1 MDKTLRYFLMLCG
14 IFALIELGLLF
25 HESRK
30 LADDARAVMAE
41 TQEAIKRIDE
51 RIDGTS
57 RNLNAILIQAGLIAS
72 RFEDLSRGLEDTAA
86 EQKAYWAELKTRT
99 LQSLDGA
106 DQAVASLEELIR
118 NTDVS
123 LNARLSPNAET
134 ALISANDLLQRTAA
148 GIQANSNATLA
159 AIESANRAI
168 NSPQIAES
176 LSAAQSSLQH
186 IDMVAAYLEQAAA
199 ELPSTARSIEEIAAT
214 SSRFRVWVLLSQIGS
229 AISRALF

>member
-41 TQEAIKRIDE
+41 TQDTIKRLDE

-57 RNLNAILIQAGLIAS
+57 RNLNAILIQAGLIAA

-86 EQKAYWAELKTRT
+86 EQRAYWAELKTRT
-99 LQSLDGA
+99 LRSLDGA

-214 SSRFRVWVLLSQIGS
+214 SSRLRVWVLLSQIGS

>member
-1 MDKTLRYFLMLCG
+1 MLCG
-14 IFALIELGLLF
+14 IFALLELGLLF

-30 LADDARAVMAE
+30 LADDARAVMTE
-41 TQEAIKRIDE
+41 TQGAIKRIDE

-86 EQKAYWAELKTRT
+86 EQRAYWAELKTRT
-99 LQSLDGA
+99 LRSLDGA